1 MAVPKGMVTMSNSA
15 MGIGY
20 DPAQL
25 SSYQNNYEMEIRR
38 LNMQMA
44 QMEAENKMK
53 DSKLVLQFS
62 IHKAVNGYILKCN
75 SEQYIMSNVDDLS
88 DQLKVI
94 LVKNK
99 FEQEG
104 V

>member
-1 MAVPKGMVTMSNSA
+1 MAVTKGVVSNTSG

-20 DPAQL
+20 DPSQL
-25 SSYQNNYEMEIRR
+25 SSYQNGFEMEIRR

-44 QMEAENKMK
+44 QMEAEQKMK
-53 DSKLVLQFS
+53 DPKLVLQFS

-75 SEQYIMSNVDDLS
+75 SDQYIMHNVDELA

-94 LVKNK
+94 LVKGK